1 MRKFLHISSK
11 LSYMLICVQEWY
23 WQLPYIWT
31 QCFDGSSYSS
41 ARSVYAWA
49 CTVKIIVRLLYPY
62 FGNFSC
68 ISFVCVTRGGV
79 ISSAGPAKAG
89 PCTFQQ
95 VVGLVPR
102 LHRHPCVAK
111 YTCVYDVQLLVIWR
125 IRLLAVVLLQ
135 SVACGDSPPA
145 PVVDPPHMREWSFI
159 CSGLTTF
166 EMPAPPLVTHQVQGV
181 LTIWTLC
188 SWEASLLC

>member
-102 LHRHPCVAK
+102 LHQHPCVAK
-111 YTCVYDVQLLVIWR
+111 YTSPCCR
-125 IRLLAVVLLQ
+125 
-135 SVACGDSPPA
+135 SPPHA
-145 PVVDPPHMREWSFI
+145 RVIFYLQWPNHFWNAGAASFKECLQFEHCVVEKLPSFVK
-159 CSGLTTF
+159 
-166 EMPAPPLVTHQVQGV
+166 LVSPFKLSVVALMQSSAAFSWHRSAALV
-181 LTIWTLC
+181 LTAL
-188 SWEASLLC
+188 